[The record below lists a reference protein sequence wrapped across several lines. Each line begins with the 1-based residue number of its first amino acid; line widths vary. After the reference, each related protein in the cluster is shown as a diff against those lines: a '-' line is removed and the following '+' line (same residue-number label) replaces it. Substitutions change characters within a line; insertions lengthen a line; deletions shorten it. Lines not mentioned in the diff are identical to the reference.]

1 MFARPGGS
9 NAGIDVGG
17 RLSGS
22 FDWVRERLEGLAEV
36 LAKTDRLP
44 LYCAEA
50 SYRTSYFYNQF
61 PSQLVGD
68 YENLVYAQP
77 ANDRCLTTSKRTI
90 GNLRNLTQRGMRKA
104 IWDDLPTEWGN
115 VYNCFRP

>member
-1 MFARPGGS
+1 M
-9 NAGIDVGG
+9 
-17 RLSGS
+17 
-22 FDWVRERLEGLAEV
+22 RERLEGLAEV

-77 ANDRCLTTSKRTI
+77 AKDWCLTTSKCTI
-90 GNLRNLTQRGMRKA
+90 GDLGNLPKGGLAKVILADR
-104 IWDDLPTEWGN
+104 PTKWG
-115 VYNCFRP
+115 RPITGFS